1 MRALD
6 GVSTRS
12 LAVSGVD
19 LLHRSNAMDLRMGTV
34 QGVYSW
40 GSALGDGDL
49 MRRCFRVDC
58 GCFSWGGGGGKEK
71 ASGHVQQGRFSLD
84 DVRFLTDPFFL
95 CYILY
100 IEQWRCRC
108 KHDSSHCGRCPRSSM
123 SWADTCDVQVST
135 TFILPLPR
143 TEDGGAATPR
153 S

>member
-1 MRALD
+1 MGGLAPGLGPVGGWPWPIARAHVAVAFLLGRVSEQARRCSRAMARGLEMRALD

-58 GCFSWGGGGGKEK
+58 GCFSWGGGGGKRK
-71 ASGHVQQGRFSLD
+71 RQGTFSR
-84 DVRFLTDPFFL
+84 VGFRWMMRAF
-95 CYILY
+95 
-100 IEQWRCRC
+100 
-108 KHDSSHCGRCPRSSM
+108 
-123 SWADTCDVQVST
+123 
-135 TFILPLPR
+135 
-143 TEDGGAATPR
+143 
-153 S
+153 